1 MGQGWRGGDRRQIG
15 LRACAREKAGN
26 LLGVD
31 GYLQKWGD
39 LSESFPMGLLYY
51 VDIIVKQ
58 DSLSPR

>member
-31 GYLQKWGD
+31 GDQQKWVFFWEEFLGIC
-39 LSESFPMGLLYY
+39 FILLT
-51 VDIIVKQ
+51 
-58 DSLSPR
+58 S